1 MIGEKGLFV
10 AAGEAI
16 LAAAMENKVLI
27 DIEKGRGEVIRVE
40 VGEFKGKKLLHL
52 RTWYTNDA
60 GELAPTKKGIALS
73 YEQYQKLKS
82 VLPQVDDIMGG

>member
-1 MIGEKGLFV
+1 
-10 AAGEAI
+10 
-16 LAAAMENKVLI
+16 MENKILI

-52 RTWYTNDA
+52 RTWYTNHA

-73 YEQYQKLKS
+73 YEQFQKLKS
-82 VLPQVDDIMGG
+82 VLPQVDDIMVGQ

>member
-1 MIGEKGLFV
+1 M
-10 AAGEAI
+10 AADGPV

-73 YEQYQKLKS
+73 YEQFQKLKS
-82 VLPQVDDIMGG
+82 VLPQVDDIMAGQ

>member
-1 MIGEKGLFV
+1 MGR
-10 AAGEAI
+10 AGTGAT
-16 LAAAMENKVLI
+16 MENKVLI

-60 GELAPTKKGIALS
+60 GELAPTKKGVALS
-73 YEQYQKLKS
+73 YEQFLKLKTI
-82 VLPQVDDIMGG
+82 LGEVDDIMSK

>member
-1 MIGEKGLFV
+1 
-10 AAGEAI
+10 
-16 LAAAMENKVLI
+16 MENKILI

-73 YEQYQKLKS
+73 YEQFQKLKS
-82 VLPQVDDIMGG
+82 VLLQVDDIMVGQ